1 MSFKDLGVNPALV
14 QALDAEGISAPFPI
28 QTATLPE
35 AISGRDILGRGQ
47 TGSGKT
53 LAFGLAMLTRLAG
66 RQADPHHPLGLIL
79 APTRELAV
87 QINDVIA
94 PLARRVNLNSQVVA
108 GGLSYTGQIQALK
121 RGVPIIVATPGRLI
135 DLLEKRHIELDDVE
149 ITVLDEADQM
159 ADMGFLPVVK
169 EILSL
174 TQEDGQ
180 RLLFSATLD
189 RDVDTLV
196 KKFLKNPITHSLE
209 NEKSRSAD
217 MLHHVLIMDQA
228 HKDLIST
235 QIAAR
240 EGRTI
245 FFVRTK
251 HGADKLA
258 DKMLRQGVPV
268 GVLHGGKSQGQRT
281 RVLAAFKDGR
291 ASALVATDVAARGIH
306 VDDVSLVVHVDAPA
320 DHKDYLHRAGR
331 TARAGATGVVVT
343 LATSKQKKAVY
354 GLTTRAGVKLTEA
367 YVRPSDEELIRIT
380 GAQEPSGI
388 PVIVEPE
395 KPSRGDRGDRGGRGV
410 DRGFRGSRPSFN
422 RGGDRPERSDRP
434 VRADRADRADRPAR
448 TENFDRPARTE
459 RPVRAEKF
467 ERSER
472 PARSES
478 FERPARSAA
487 TSRPVRNDRPERSE
501 RPARSESFERPVRS
515 DKFER
520 PVRSDKFERPVRS
533 DKFERNERP
542 ARADKFERTER
553 PVRTEKSDRP
563 FRPAGKNDR
572 PFKSASA
579 SRPVRADKF
588 ERPAKAERSDR
599 SDRPARAERPAAKS
613 ERPFRAEKSSEFG
626 DRTTRQRAGGS
637 KKKSPSKPAPAAH
650 RKGGVKKVTAGKRP
664 VRAS

>member
-1 MSFKDLGVNPALV
+1 MSFQKLGVNAALV
-14 QALDAEGISAPFPI
+14 QALDAEGISSPFPI

-53 LAFGLAMLTRLAG
+53 LAFGLAMMTRLAG
-66 RQADPHHPLGLIL
+66 KTAHPHRPLGLIL
-79 APTRELAV
+79 APTRELAM

-135 DLLEKRHIELDDVE
+135 DLLEKRHIELDDVV

-169 EILSL
+169 EILGL
-174 TQEDGQ
+174 TKEHGQ

-196 KKFLKNPITHSLE
+196 KKFLKDPITHSLE

-240 EGRTI
+240 DGRTI

-258 DKMLRQGVPV
+258 DKMLAQGVPV

-281 RVLAAFKDGR
+281 RTLAAFKDGR
-291 ASALVATDVAARGIH
+291 SSALVATDVAARGIH

-343 LATSKQKKAVY
+343 LATSKQKKGIY

-367 YVRPSDEELIRIT
+367 YVRPSDEELVRIT
-380 GAQEPSGI
+380 GAQEPSGV
-388 PVIVEPE
+388 PVIVADEP
-395 KPSRGDRGDRGGRGV
+395 KRDRGDRGGDR
-410 DRGFRGSRPSFN
+410 RGFSGS
-422 RGGDRPERSDRP
+422 RGGDRPSFKGSRGSRPERNDRPIRADRSERPERSYNTEPVATEVQSVQEGKHVRSFRGERPVRSFDRPEKAAREFRPSRPERTTRPERTGREGRDERP
-434 VRADRADRADRPAR
+434 VRAEKTERTFKSDRSFKSDRTTSKFDRPAR
-448 TENFDRPARTE
+448 AARPEVSDRPARAARPDSSDRPARTE
-459 RPVRAEKF
+459 REF
-467 ERSER
+467 NSER
-472 PARSES
+472 P
-478 FERPARSAA
+478 
-487 TSRPVRNDRPERSE
+487 SRPG
-501 RPARSESFERPVRS
+501 F
-515 DKFER
+515 
-520 PVRSDKFERPVRS
+520 
-533 DKFERNERP
+533 
-542 ARADKFERTER
+542 
-553 PVRTEKSDRP
+553 KSDR
-563 FRPAGKNDR
+563 R
-572 PFKSASA
+572 
-579 SRPVRADKF
+579 
-588 ERPAKAERSDR
+588 
-599 SDRPARAERPAAKS
+599 
-613 ERPFRAEKSSEFG
+613 SSEFAPKS
-626 DRTTRQRAGGS
+626 TRERAGGS
-637 KKKSPSKPAPAAH
+637 KKKSGKPFPTEH

-664 VRAS
+664 ARAI